1 MDVSGFRG
9 AGLVNSFVGG
19 DRTTGTLTSPEV
31 VLSQPFVNFLIGG
44 GGLDGTR
51 FELLVDGAV
60 VRVARGPNVVPGGSE
75 KLDWATWDV
84 SEFLGKKAI
93 FRVVDAETGG
103 WGHINVDEI
112 GLSAQKRAASDR
124 IVEISVDR
132 RHLLV
137 PIKTGAPL
145 RWVRIE
151 VDGKIEREFE
161 AEWASASETPDFY
174 ANVDAK
180 DWQDEKINVVLEKT
194 YSEETFAETQ
204 LSDEFY
210 GGVPSY
216 DEKYRPQFHF
226 SPRRGWTND
235 PNGLVYY
242 KGRYHLFYQHNPFG
256 VNWGNMTWGH
266 ATSPDLLHWTE
277 APDALTP
284 DPLGT
289 IFSGSGAVD
298 WKNTTG
304 FQTDPQGEPPL
315 VFMFTYNGPNM
326 RY

>member
-1 MDVSGFRG
+1 MKKRLSRQNFPKSKHLTLLAASLGVVFATLSISAVYADDAQNADVLIADFNGANYDAWRVEGEAFGTAPAPGTLPGQMDVSGFRG

-31 VLSQPFVNFLIGG
+31 VLSKPFVNFLIGG
-44 GGLDGTR
+44 GGHDGTR
-51 FELLVDGAV
+51 FELLVDGKI

-93 FRVVDAETGG
+93 FRVVDEGTGG

-112 GLSAQKRAASDR
+112 SLSDKKRAASDR

-132 RHLLV
+132 RPLLV
-137 PIKTGAPL
+137 PIKAGSPQ

-161 AEWASASETPDFY
+161 AELAGASETPDFY

-180 DWQDEKINVVLEKT
+180 DWQGKKINIVLEKT
-194 YSEETFAETQ
+194 YPEETFAEFQ

-210 GGVPSY
+210 GGAESY
-216 DEKYRPQFHF
+216 
-226 SPRRGWTND
+226 N
-235 PNGLVYY
+235 
-242 KGRYHLFYQHNPFG
+242 
-256 VNWGNMTWGH
+256 
-266 ATSPDLLHWTE
+266 
-277 APDALTP
+277 
-284 DPLGT
+284 
-289 IFSGSGAVD
+289 
-298 WKNTTG
+298 
-304 FQTDPQGEPPL
+304 
-315 VFMFTYNGPNM
+315 
-326 RY
+326 